1 MIIFCQPKRSRARI
15 RTSEY
20 GTKPTAS
27 SQLNGKAPGEKDGL
41 GLFQS
46 RELLDQLL
54 LAEPGKTDSKF
65 RIVAGS
71 FASQNQSAAVFR
83 MSDMGSWRKYCIR
96 NRGRLRRFRGC
107 RNVLNSSCRIFR
119 CRSRRV

>member
-1 MIIFCQPKRSRARI
+1 MIIFCQPQRSRARI

-27 SQLNGKAPGEKDGL
+27 PQPNSKTPGEKDGL

-46 RELLDQLL
+46 CELLDQLL
-54 LAEPGKTDSKF
+54 LAEPGKADSKL

-96 NRGRLRRFRGC
+96 NGGCPLRLC
-107 RNVLNSSCRIFR
+107 DLSYTHDSY
-119 CRSRRV
+119 